1 MVATHCLAHRLG
13 LAFKDAIKAASPKFY
28 EKTMTLLIG
37 LYYLYRRSQTQKK
50 ALKISFQSLQQT
62 IILFTRVGGTR
73 WLPHSQRA
81 INAFVKG
88 ISYKHFKK

>member
-62 IILFTRVGGTR
+62 IILLTRTR